1 MSEIS
6 KEKNTEPSENSS
18 QSKENKNDNNGNKND
33 DKNNDN
39 KDKKKENINL
49 DSSQNKEKDD
59 DNKLLEII
67 KNFFGGPYTDSNNI
81 IHDIS
86 YTTWVETDINIKKL
100 CNPYEVVIPK
110 EDTTDKNKDNN
121 PFGVLTRHDYGCEL
135 KLIKWITEDETHKKN
150 FIKIGNKGAKINR
163 HNDILP
169 YIYNAVPLDLNI
181 SEKNLDNYINASYID
196 DPIIKNSKLFIAT
209 QGPLKET
216 IPSFWKMIYNHKT
229 KLVIMLSSNL
239 EEIDGRSAIYWPKN
253 KEEILN
259 FQENNLSIKFMSQD
273 EIIKDALIIKK
284 FKINDDL
291 EIKQIHIICWPDHG
305 MPKNQSLAIEIVDT
319 MINYIKIERGSENK
333 APIVVHCS
341 AGVGRTG
348 TVIATSVIIL
358 CLEYLKKLNKPL
370 IMNVFNVV
378 RKLREQRYS
387 LVTDTDQYKFI
398 YDYCLNWIK
407 KNYMKK

>member
-1 MSEIS
+1 MSDNLV
-6 KEKNTEPSENSS
+6 KENNTDQSENSS
-18 QSKENKNDNNGNKND
+18 QSKENENNYNNENIKNDLN
-33 DKNNDN
+33 
-39 KDKKKENINL
+39 
-49 DSSQNKEKDD
+49 SSQNKEKNENDSQ
-59 DNKLLEII
+59 LFETI

-81 IHDIS
+81 MHDIS
-86 YTTWVETDINIKKL
+86 YTTWVETDENIKKL
-100 CNPYEVVIPK
+100 CKPFEVVLPTENTK
-110 EDTTDKNKDNN
+110 DDKDNN
-121 PFGVLTRHDYGCEL
+121 NNPLGVLTRHDYGCEL
-135 KLIKWITEDETHKKN
+135 KLIKWITEDETHKKI

-196 DPIIKNSKLFIAT
+196 DPIIKESKLFIAT

-239 EEIDGRSAIYWPKN
+239 EEMDGRSAIYWPKN
-253 KEEILN
+253 KEVLN
-259 FQENNLSIKFMSQD
+259 FQENNLTVEFISQD
-273 EIIKDALIIKK
+273 EIIEDSLLIKK
-284 FKINDDL
+284 FKVNNDL
-291 EIKQIHIICWPDHG
+291 EVKQIHIICWPDHG
-305 MPKNQSLAIEIVDT
+305 MPKNQNLTIEIVDT
-319 MINYIKIERGSENK
+319 MINYIKIERGSEDK

-348 TVIATSVIIL
+348 TVIATYVIIL
-358 CLEYLKKLNKPL
+358 CLEYLNKIKKPL

-398 YDYCLNWIK
+398 YDYCLHWIK
-407 KNYMKK
+407 NNYMKK

>member
-1 MSEIS
+1 MSDNLV
-6 KEKNTEPSENSS
+6 KDENSS
-18 QSKENKNDNNGNKND
+18 QSKEKENSNYNENI
-33 DKNNDN
+33 KNN
-39 KDKKKENINL
+39 NL
-49 DSSQNKEKDD
+49 NSSQNKEKDEHD
-59 DNKLLEII
+59 SQLFETI
-67 KNFFGGPYTDSNNI
+67 KNFLGGPFVDSNNI
-81 IHDIS
+81 MHDIS
-86 YTTWVETDINIKKL
+86 YTTWVETDENIQKL
-100 CNPYEVVIPK
+100 CTPFEIVLPT
-110 EDTTDKNKDNN
+110 DTTKDNKDSNNN

-135 KLIKWITEDETHKKN
+135 KLIKWITEDEAHKTN

-169 YIYNAVPLDLNI
+169 YIYNAVPLDLN
-181 SEKNLDNYINASYID
+181 SCEKNLDNYINASYID
-196 DPIIKNSKLFIAT
+196 DPIIKESKLFIAT

-253 KEEILN
+253 KEILN
-259 FQENNLSIKFMSQD
+259 FQENNLTVEFISQD
-273 EIIKDALIIKK
+273 EIIKDALLIKK
-284 FKINDDL
+284 FKINNDL
-291 EIKQIHIICWPDHG
+291 VVKQIHIICWPDHG
-305 MPKNQSLAIEIVDT
+305 MPKNQNLTIEIVHT

-348 TVIATSVIIL
+348 TVIATYVIIL
-358 CLEYLKKLNKPL
+358 CLEYLNKLKKPL

-398 YDYCLNWIK
+398 YDYCLHWIK
-407 KNYMKK
+407 NNYMK

>member
-1 MSEIS
+1 
-6 KEKNTEPSENSS
+6 
-18 QSKENKNDNNGNKND
+18 
-33 DKNNDN
+33 
-39 KDKKKENINL
+39 
-49 DSSQNKEKDD
+49 
-59 DNKLLEII
+59 
-67 KNFFGGPYTDSNNI
+67 
-81 IHDIS
+81 
-86 YTTWVETDINIKKL
+86 
-100 CNPYEVVIPK
+100 
-110 EDTTDKNKDNN
+110 
-121 PFGVLTRHDYGCEL
+121 
-135 KLIKWITEDETHKKN
+135 
-150 FIKIGNKGAKINR
+150 
-163 HNDILP
+163 
-169 YIYNAVPLDLNI
+169 
-181 SEKNLDNYINASYID
+181 
-196 DPIIKNSKLFIAT
+196 
-209 QGPLKET
+209 
-216 IPSFWKMIYNHKT
+216 
-229 KLVIMLSSNL
+229 MLSSNL

-305 MPKNQSLAIEIVDT
+305 MPKNQNLAIEIVDT